1 MMQTGTECIRE
12 FMAGYRQGRD
22 QEVDKMLN
30 EYFKEYDDNKI
41 SATTTQDGKVVEE
54 ETTTSGSGDDA
65 PLPEKRRKRR
75 KPRRGIPR
83 D

>member
-30 EYFKEYDDNKI
+30 EYFKEYDNT
-41 SATTTQDGKVVEE
+41 SSSTTTQDGKVVEE
-54 ETTTSGSGDDA
+54 ETTTGSGDDA
-65 PLPEKRRKRR
+65 PMPGQRRKRR
-75 KPRRGIPR
+75 KPKRGIPR